1 MTKANR
7 ANPTPITNRKPT
19 VFRHILVPLDG
30 SGFAEAALPYAL
42 EMAAQF
48 DSDIT
53 LLRVVLPPRM
63 GEGALS
69 PESANYLVKMRD
81 DVYKEAIDYLQ
92 HQKGSLRQQNYRV
105 HYQVAE
111 SEDVAAEIIS
121 AVKGGGVDTVVMC
134 THGRGGLSRWIF
146 GSVATRVL
154 QSAQVPVLLIRPTGG
169 RLIEEQ
175 VMTRE

>member
-1 MTKANR
+1 MY
-7 ANPTPITNRKPT
+7 
-19 VFRHILVPLDG
+19 RHILVPLDG

-69 PESANYLVKMRD
+69 PESANFLIKMRD
-81 DVYKEAIDYLQ
+81 DLYKEAIEYLQ

-111 SEDVAAEIIS
+111 SEDIAAEIIS
-121 AVKGGGVDTVVMC
+121 AVRGGDVDTVVMC
-134 THGRGGLSRWIF
+134 THGRGGLSRWLF

-154 QSAQVPVLLIRPTGG
+154 QSVQVPVLVIRPTGG
-169 RLIEEQ
+169 RVAEEKATNS
-175 VMTRE
+175 V

>member
-1 MTKANR
+1 MFK
-7 ANPTPITNRKPT
+7 
-19 VFRHILVPLDG
+19 HILVPLDG

-53 LLRVVLPPRM
+53 LLRVVLPPRV

-69 PESANYLVKMRD
+69 PESASFMIKMRD
-81 DVYKEAIDYLQ
+81 DLYKEVIDYLQ
-92 HQKGSLRQQNYRV
+92 SQKGSLRQQNFRT

-121 AVKGGGVDTVVMC
+121 VAQGAGIDTIVMC
-134 THGRGGLSRWIF
+134 THGRGGLGRFLF
-146 GSVATRVL
+146 GSVAMRVL
-154 QSAQVPVLLIRPTGG
+154 QSATVPVLIIRPDGK
-169 RLIEEQ
+169 R
-175 VMTRE
+175 REANEPSTKPSE

>member
-1 MTKANR
+1 MY
-7 ANPTPITNRKPT
+7 
-19 VFRHILVPLDG
+19 RHILVPLDG

-63 GEGALS
+63 GDGALS
-69 PESANYLVKMRD
+69 PESANFLIKMRD
-81 DVYKEAIDYLQ
+81 DLYKEAIEYLQ

-111 SEDVAAEIIS
+111 SEDIAAEIIS
-121 AVKGGGVDTVVMC
+121 AVRGGDVDTVVMC
-134 THGRGGLSRWIF
+134 THGRGGLSRWLF

-154 QSAQVPVLLIRPTGG
+154 QSVQVPVLVIRPTGG
-169 RLIEEQ
+169 RVAEEKA
-175 VMTRE
+175 THSE

>member
-1 MTKANR
+1 MY
-7 ANPTPITNRKPT
+7 
-19 VFRHILVPLDG
+19 RHILVPLDG

-69 PESANYLVKMRD
+69 PESANFLIKMRD
-81 DVYKEAIDYLQ
+81 DLYKEAIEYLQ

-111 SEDVAAEIIS
+111 SEDIAAEIIS
-121 AVKGGGVDTVVMC
+121 AVRGGDVDTVVMC
-134 THGRGGLSRWIF
+134 THGRGGLSRWLF

-154 QSAQVPVLLIRPTGG
+154 QSVQVPVLVIRPTGG
-169 RLIEEQ
+169 RVAEEKA
-175 VMTRE
+175 TNSE

>member
-1 MTKANR
+1 MFK
-7 ANPTPITNRKPT
+7 
-19 VFRHILVPLDG
+19 HILVPLDG

-53 LLRVVLPPRM
+53 LLRVVMPPRM

-69 PESANYLVKMRD
+69 PESANHMIRMRD
-81 DVYKEAIDYLQ
+81 DLYKESIDYLQ
-92 HQKGSLRQQNYRV
+92 QQKGSLRQQNYRV
-105 HYQVAE
+105 HYLVAE

-121 AVKGGGVDTVVMC
+121 AVRGGNIDTVVMC
-134 THGRGGLSRWIF
+134 THGRGGISRWIF

-154 QSAQVPVLLIRPTGG
+154 QSAQVPVLVIRPSGG
-169 RLIEEQ
+169 RPVEAKSTLPE
-175 VMTRE
+175 

>member
-1 MTKANR
+1 M
-7 ANPTPITNRKPT
+7 
-19 VFRHILVPLDG
+19 FRHILVPLDG

>member
-1 MTKANR
+1 M
-7 ANPTPITNRKPT
+7 
-19 VFRHILVPLDG
+19 FRHILVPLDG

-42 EMAAQF
+42 ELAAQF

-53 LLRVVLPPRM
+53 LFRVVMPPRM

-69 PESANYLVKMRD
+69 PESANYMIKMRD
-81 DVYKEAIDYLQ
+81 DLYKEAIDYLQ
-92 HQKGSLRQQNYRV
+92 QQKGSLRQQNYRV

-121 AVKGGGVDTVVMC
+121 TVRGGGIDTVVMC
-134 THGRGGLSRWIF
+134 THGRGGISRWIF

-154 QSAQVPVLLIRPTGG
+154 QSAQVPVLVIRPTGG
-169 RLIEEQ
+169 RPAEGKTTPLS
-175 VMTRE
+175 